1 MKKIRMTVYLDPKT
15 YDQLCA
21 YAGSRRQPL
30 SIMAEAAVAAFVDPE
45 QKEAGTTRRLGRI
58 ERQLE
63 RLARDTNISVEAFM
77 VYVWLWLGANPPL
90 PEQVAAAARASATER
105 YDQFMETLGQ
115 RLATNSRSL
124 PKETADLSGR
134 SEYSES

>member
-1 MKKIRMTVYLDPKT
+1 MKKIRLTVYLDPAV
-15 YDQLCA
+15 YDNLRA

-30 SIMAEAAVAAFVDPE
+30 SVVAEAAVAAFVDPE
-45 QKEAGTTRRLGRI
+45 QKEAATARRLSRI

-90 PEQVAAAARASATER
+90 PEQVAAAAQASATDR

-115 RLATNSRSL
+115 RLAG
-124 PKETADLSGR
+124 KTARPPAGSDSFLER
-134 SEYSES
+134 H